1 MARKSKYRVGSL
13 VETKR
18 GYRPGQ
24 GIIIEEKQIVNNQ
37 YNYTD
42 GFVVRWFENPKFC
55 NYNAMQWAE
64 TSECT
69 KNQIRVIS
77 AAPIV

>member
-18 GYRPGQ
+18 GYIPGQ
-24 GIIIEEKQIVNNQ
+24 GIIVEEKMIRNAH
-37 YNYTD
+37 YNWSD
-42 GFVVRWFENPKFC
+42 GFIVRWFENPKFH

-64 TSECT
+64 KSECT

-77 AAPIV
+77 AAPVV

>member
-1 MARKSKYRVGSL
+1 MARKSNYRVGSL

-18 GYRPGQ
+18 GYIPGQ
-24 GIIIEEKQIVNNQ
+24 GIIVEEKQIRNAH
-37 YNYTD
+37 YNWSD

-55 NYNAMQWAE
+55 NYNTMQWAKQ
-64 TSECT
+64 SECT

-77 AAPIV
+77 AAPVV